1 MLVYVKLFLDL
12 GGNLVDMTSHHF
24 IVLVLAMNKQ
34 CSHNGDIANPKAF
47 FLDVFVGF
55 QVRTR

>member
-1 MLVYVKLFLDL
+1 MSNFFLDQA
-12 GGNLVDMTSHHF
+12 GNLVDMTSHHF

-34 CSHNGDIANPKAF
+34 CSHNGDIASPKAF
-47 FLDVFVGF
+47 FLDVFVGC